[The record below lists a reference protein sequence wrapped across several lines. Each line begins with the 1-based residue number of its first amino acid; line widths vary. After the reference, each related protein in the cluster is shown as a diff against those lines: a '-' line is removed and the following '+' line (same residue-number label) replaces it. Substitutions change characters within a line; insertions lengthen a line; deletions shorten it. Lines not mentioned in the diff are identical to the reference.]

1 MAFDGTGCAISQ
13 AAVSILTEIVPGMTV
28 AEVKALGKEDILDEL
43 GITPT
48 SSRLK
53 CALPVG
59 HSSCAN
65 TLICITPT
73 SSRLKCALLGL
84 KVLKIAVAGKQW
96 HDDPD
101 DM

>member
-53 CALPVG
+53 CAL
-59 HSSCAN
+59 
-65 TLICITPT
+65 
-73 SSRLKCALLGL
+73 LGL